1 MEMLGLYLRRS
12 AQHPLTVK
20 FLFNSRRDDWD
31 LTSQPA
37 LPMIWQHTGRLH
49 ALDVFCAEYDGFPFP
64 PQSPSL
70 LTIREYV
77 AGPLCVNAP
86 NLETFQ
92 LLDAKL
98 SSISMPW
105 ANLRALKLFCG
116 TIYANDIPA
125 LAQCTRLE
133 VLSLMEDMKR
143 STGTVL
149 FALETG
155 PLLLEFPF
163 LHTLEIARGALP
175 EQPGANLRD
184 EHLPLITNIIGPVT
198 HITLYNMGS
207 YPTSILHRIIK
218 APRRLERLTL
228 VDETMPPRQTSIPP
242 IHHGLMMNPIIF
254 NEADPPFPHLTEL
267 QIVCGKKGMR
277 WERDDV
283 SILQQLLKCRRAPT
297 GGCTPLARLSVQ
309 MPFAKFPGG
318 QPWMETRGR
327 NGQQILH
334 VEECDTQIPV
344 EKSEPACFYEYS

>member
-1 MEMLGLYLRRS
+1 ML
-12 AQHPLTVK
+12 
-20 FLFNSRRDDWD
+20 
-31 LTSQPA
+31 
-37 LPMIWQHTGRLH
+37 WQHTGRLH
-49 ALDVFCAEYDGFPFP
+49 ALEVFCAEYDGFPFP
-64 PQSPSL
+64 PQLPSL
-70 LTIREYV
+70 VSLTIREYV

-92 LLDAKL
+92 LLGAKL

-133 VLSLMEDMKR
+133 VLSLMEDMKH

-163 LHTLEIARGALP
+163 LHTLEIARGAVCICHNIRAPLLRTFILDMFSYLS
-175 EQPGANLRD
+175 ERWANLRE

-198 HITLYNMGS
+198 NITLYNMGS
-207 YPTSILHRIIK
+207 YPTSILHRMIK

-228 VDETMPPRQTSIPP
+228 VDEAMPPQQTSIPP
-242 IHHGLMMNPIIF
+242 IHHGLIMNLIIF
-254 NEADPPFPHLTEL
+254 NEADPPFPYLTEL
-267 QIVCGKKGMR
+267 QIVCGKKGVR

-283 SILQQLLKCRRAPT
+283 SILQQLLKCRCAPT

-309 MPFAKFPGG
+309 TPFAKFPGG
-318 QPWMETRGR
+318 QPWMETRGG

-334 VEECDTQIPV
+334 VEGCDTQTPV
-344 EKSEPACFYEYS
+344 KKSEPACFYEYS